1 MCKASV
7 MHLLS
12 PQQDLQQETLLLG
25 DAKLPLRT
33 SRRVAVQLGGRQ
45 LLAKGAII
53 GAATRPVRGGVLK
66 DAFGISIDL
75 RLTWTEQPAKSWAFN
90 TDGGHGWR
98 GARAGAFSSQSRATA
113 RREP

>member
-1 MCKASV
+1 
-7 MHLLS
+7 MHLFS

-53 GAATRPVRGGVLK
+53 GAATRPVR
-66 DAFGISIDL
+66 
-75 RLTWTEQPAKSWAFN
+75 
-90 TDGGHGWR
+90 WR
-98 GARAGAFSSQSRATA
+98 ST
-113 RREP
+113 